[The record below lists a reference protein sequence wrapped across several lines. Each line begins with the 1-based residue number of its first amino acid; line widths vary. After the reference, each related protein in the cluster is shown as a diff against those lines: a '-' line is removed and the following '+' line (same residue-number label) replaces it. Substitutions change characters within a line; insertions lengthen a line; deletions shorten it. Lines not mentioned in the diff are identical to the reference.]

1 MLRSMQSSMQSLTS
15 NSFRNFKMKR
25 YQLIGR
31 KRGFNQ
37 SITVKYGQFHL
48 HSLPYEILIEIF
60 SHLAEDRKT
69 LLSLALV
76 CKKFSTIVN
85 KNFLYKDLIISN
97 TNQFKSFSHNHLL
110 RPTTSLG
117 RTFGQHETSSKINYI
132 ESFTLMNPPVK
143 SSENFKTS
151 IAGVYS
157 FDSTSSND
165 SQNYDEFIRS
175 FTCLLNE
182 AYGLKKLKIA
192 DCSSQFS
199 FPTEVLSEKSYF
211 FTSFK
216 KKERKKR
223 LQVLSFESQRG
234 WSIPFKSNYAAFISN
249 FYETIGELE
258 LLNFVVDETRLALPS
273 SYRRLVINKLTLSGC
288 TYSNNFKKL
297 SPQKRPRVDLFD
309 EVTHLQLNNILSGSD
324 LFFIDYV
331 KVNNALST
339 LTIDLDSKI
348 FYQNQQISSTR
359 QEKLFDYAKYNPFFN
374 LLCSENGYFSN
385 LNHIILTNFDIKSF
399 CSMQDLE
406 EMERNLYQYEGEIT
420 TLLKELSSLQH
431 LTIFFKSNKRVSKC
445 TRCGALAT
453 SAKNCDSVLE
463 HDWYSLIGAFISQN
477 PKCKVKMFDFKGN
490 LLYSRA

>member
-1 MLRSMQSSMQSLTS
+1 
-15 NSFRNFKMKR
+15 MKR

-37 SITVKYGQFHL
+37 SISVKYGQFHI

-60 SHLAEDRKT
+60 SYLAEDKKT

-85 KNFLYKDLIISN
+85 KNFLYKDLVIRN

-110 RPTTSLG
+110 RQTTSLG
-117 RTFGQHETSSKINYI
+117 RTFGQHEPSSKINYI
-132 ESFTLMNPPVK
+132 ESFTTINPPIK
-143 SSENFKTS
+143 SSKNFKTS

-157 FDSTSSND
+157 FDSTSGND
-165 SQNYDEFIRS
+165 TQNYDEFVRS

-182 AYGLKKLKIA
+182 AYGLKKVKIA
-192 DCSSQFS
+192 ECSSLFF
-199 FPTEVLSEKSYF
+199 FPTEALSERSYF
-211 FTSFK
+211 FSSFK
-216 KKERKKR
+216 KKERKKM

-234 WSIPFKSNYAAFISN
+234 WSIPFKNNYVAFISN

-258 LLNFVVDETRLALPS
+258 LLNFVIDETKLAVPS
-273 SYRRLVINKLTLSGC
+273 SYRKLAINKLTLSGC

-297 SPQKRPRVDLFD
+297 SPQKKPHADLFD
-309 EVTHLQLNNILSGSD
+309 EVSHLQLNNILSGSD
-324 LFFIDYV
+324 LSFIDYI

-348 FYQNQQISSTR
+348 FYQNQQISPSR
-359 QEKLFDYAKYNPFFN
+359 QERLFDYAKYNPFFN

-385 LNHIILTNFDIKSF
+385 LNHIILTNFDIKAF

-406 EMERNLYQYEGEIT
+406 KMERNIYQYNGEIT

-431 LTIFFKSNKRVSKC
+431 LTIFFKNNKRVSKC
-445 TRCGALAT
+445 TRCGAVAT
-453 SAKNCDSVLE
+453 STKNCDSVLE
-463 HDWYSLIGAFISQN
+463 HGWHNLIGAFISQS
-477 PKCKVKMFDFKGN
+477 PHCKVKMFDFKGN
-490 LLYSRA
+490 LVYSLA